1 MRTIAVTLIIVL
13 TIGCVTDNNRHV
25 FNTRKQHLARA
36 FTRQMYYAI
45 IIDALEK
52 TNTDGVHSKAN
63 ALLDRVSEIFISDF
77 TEEEL
82 EEIVLLYN
90 SPYMLE
96 LLDRIN
102 RGESLTEEDMDK
114 IKLCEKYSHG
124 YKKLQSNEIMMKLA
138 KTMIDFRREHGE

>member
-1 MRTIAVTLIIVL
+1 MRTIAIIFIIVS
-13 TIGCVTDNNRHV
+13 TIGCVTSNNGYV

-36 FTRQMYYAI
+36 FIRQMYYPI
-45 IIDALEK
+45 VIDALEK
-52 TNTDGVHSKAN
+52 TDTDDAHAKAN
-63 ALLDRVSEIFISDF
+63 ALLDKVSEIFMSDF

-102 RGESLTEEDMDK
+102 RGESLTEDDLQK
-114 IKLCEKYSHG
+114 IKLCEKYSSG
-124 YKKLQSNEIMMKLA
+124 YRKLQSNEIMTKLA
-138 KTMIDFRREHGE
+138 KAMIDFRREY